1 MLSWSSIKSIL
12 RNLRIAKN
20 VPNSDIQST
29 LNKPSKNSFFKI
41 TKYNKNVTFNYL
53 GTAAAVTGPLIALP
67 WYLSILGTQNFGL
80 IGFIITLQ
88 GILLLLES
96 GLSQVSYRE
105 FAVKLGKFK
114 PNLPAAANL
123 LTGFE
128 KIYWSLSLGSAVLII
143 LLSGVIAE
151 YWIILDEKSIS
162 LGKQAVCGA
171 AIIFIFQF
179 PGGLYK
185 GFLQAAEEQV
195 VLNIILI
202 FCIILRHLFGVLI
215 VFYWPSL
222 LTYIAWQIS
231 TIALETILRSLY
243 SWKFLKTKR
252 TFIIFDYTAFRPPL
266 ISAIKMSLVVLL
278 GVLTTQLDRII
289 LSAMVPIEQYGF
301 YVVASAVSLGVLGL
315 IHPFVIAVAPSMMQ
329 SQDNDKKMHDLN
341 LRLIKIIAMIVFT
354 GAVLFIMGGE
364 WFLKIWMQDVE
375 AVSIIYPLL
384 SILLIGSA
392 LNAFYHVGYY
402 NWLAQH
408 RSDRIL
414 LVNSVGFFLTLIIT
428 PILIKSE
435 GMIGATF
442 GFVVMNFVRFIVS
455 LEWIKRYAVS
465 KNV

>member
-1 MLSWSSIKSIL
+1 M
-12 RNLRIAKN
+12 AA
-20 VPNSDIQST
+20 
-29 LNKPSKNSFFKI
+29 NKPSKNSFFKI
-41 TKYNKNVTFNYL
+41 SKYNKNVTFNYL
-53 GTAAAVTGPLIALP
+53 GTAASVAGPLIALP

-80 IGFIITLQ
+80 VGFIITLQ

-114 PNLPAAANL
+114 SDLPAAANL
-123 LTGFE
+123 LSGFE
-128 KIYWSLSLGSAVLII
+128 KIYWSLSLGAAILLIF
-143 LLSGVIAE
+143 LSGVIAE
-151 YWIILDEKSIS
+151 YWIVLDEKSLS
-162 LGKQAVCGA
+162 LGKQAVYGA

-195 VLNIILI
+195 TLNTILI
-202 FCIILRHLFGVLI
+202 SCIILRHLFGVLI
-215 VFYWPSL
+215 LFNWPSL
-222 LTYIAWQIS
+222 LTYIVWQIS
-231 TIALETILRSLY
+231 TIALETILRSFY
-243 SWKFLKTKR
+243 SWKFLKTIR
-252 TFIIFDYTAFRPPL
+252 TFVIFNYTAFRPAL

-289 LSAMVPIEQYGF
+289 LSGMVPIEQYGF
-301 YVVASAVSLGVLGL
+301 YVVASSVSLGVLGL
-315 IHPFVIAVAPSMMQ
+315 IHPFVIATAPGMMQ
-329 SQDNDKKMHDLN
+329 SHDNNKKMHELN
-341 LRLIKIIAMIVFT
+341 LRLIKIIATIVFT
-354 GAVLFIMGGE
+354 GVVLFIIGGE
-364 WFLKIWMQDVE
+364 WFLKVWIRDVE

-402 NWLAQH
+402 NWLAKH

-414 LVNSVGFFLTLIIT
+414 LVNSVGLVLTLIVT

-442 GFVVMNFVRFIVS
+442 GFVAMNFISLVLS
-455 LEWIKRYAVS
+455 LEWIRKHSGS
-465 KNV
+465 KNA